1 MTPAEFSAM
10 FGLGLI
16 SSVHCVQMCGPI
28 VLSYSLPL
36 AKAARRNQ
44 LIAAH
49 VAYNAGR
56 VTTYSALGAAAGVA
70 GGALNVVSRLA
81 GIVHG
86 ARIGAG
92 VAMIV
97 AAILISGLVPRS
109 GLVQVAP
116 VGAFSRVVGR
126 VLLSPE
132 PLTKFRMGLVLGFL
146 PCGLVYAAL
155 LKSVES
161 GTALGGAL
169 TMLAFGLGTIS
180 AMASFGFVSSAA
192 GFRTGRW
199 STALSAASVAVMGAI
214 LLWHGFAG
222 PMSHA
227 HHG

>member
-1 MTPAEFSAM
+1 
-10 FGLGLI
+10 
-16 SSVHCVQMCGPI
+16 
-28 VLSYSLPL
+28 
-36 AKAARRNQ
+36 
-44 LIAAH
+44 
-49 VAYNAGR
+49 
-56 VTTYSALGAAAGVA
+56 
-70 GGALNVVSRLA
+70 
-81 GIVHG
+81 
-86 ARIGAG
+86 
-92 VAMIV
+92 MIV
-97 AAILISGLVPRS
+97 AAILISGVVPRS

-161 GTALGGAL
+161 GTAAGGAL
-169 TMLAFGLGTIS
+169 TMIAFGLGTIS

-199 STALSAASVAVMGAI
+199 STALSAASVAAMGAI